1 MTDYQSFHLSENPFP
16 EVATLDPSSPDAK
29 VNGEI
34 FCEEIVGDEMRNITE
49 KMNRRV
55 NVIYVA
61 GLEFDKGVGKSALV
75 AHQWRPF
82 AKDGLI
88 TTPYVR
94 CKSKNKPD
102 DFCDLIVR
110 EWGKLGT
117 LWNAFGR
124 LLEQYSSENPS
135 PSLTREAIELMLKTF
150 QRPPEILPL
159 TRFLHITKPHSLA
172 KSMSDWMSRKEL
184 RIDGKFGEFFA
195 EQNLTHP
202 EAFFDGYLKLK
213 SAGVDRIDWYKSV
226 LYVLRLCGYQYH
238 YIFLDQFEDSVMPIS
253 TTGMASFC
261 LGMRRIIEASQ
272 GLATILVTLHPDSE
286 TKLDL
291 PGAGD
296 LVKIA
301 PVDDIHR
308 VDVGV
313 LEQAGDDAIAL
324 AKSYFDRYRTQ
335 HTAEPTYP
343 LAEDVIR
350 YICFLEGGNVRR
362 TLQKL
367 HVVLRHAAEQ
377 DIHSLTMEYVQS
389 NHRETIGTEL
399 QPDLLQRFESSSK

>member
-1 MTDYQSFHLSENPFP
+1 MTDYQGFYLRENPFP
-16 EVATLDPSSPDAK
+16 EVATLDPGSPDPK

-34 FCEEIVGDEMRNITE
+34 FCEEIVGDEMRDITE

-61 GLEFDKGVGKSALV
+61 GLEFDKGVGKSALI

-82 AKDGLI
+82 AKDGII
-88 TTPYVR
+88 TTPYIR
-94 CKSKNKPD
+94 CKSRNKPD
-102 DFCDLIVR
+102 DFCDLVVR
-110 EWGKLGT
+110 EWAKQGT
-117 LWNAFGR
+117 LWKAFGR
-124 LLEQYSSENPS
+124 LLERYASENPS
-135 PSLTREAIELMLKTF
+135 PSLTSEAIQLMLKTF
-150 QRPPEILPL
+150 QRPPETLPL
-159 TRFLHITKPHSLA
+159 SRFLHITKPLSL
-172 KSMSDWMSRKEL
+172 SRSLGEWMNLKEP
-184 RIDGKFGEFFA
+184 RVDGKLGEFFS
-195 EQNLTHP
+195 ERNLTHP
-202 EAFFDGYLKLK
+202 EAFFDGYVKFK
-213 SAGVDRIDWYKSV
+213 FPGVDRIDLYKSI
-226 LYVLRLCGYQYH
+226 LHVLRLGGYQYH
-238 YIFLDQFEDSVMPIS
+238 YLFLDQFEDSVMPVSPAGIA
-253 TTGMASFC
+253 GFC

-291 PGAGD
+291 PAGGD

-324 AKSYFDRYRTQ
+324 AKSYFGRYRTQ
-335 HTAEPTYP
+335 HAAEPTYP
-343 LAEDVIR
+343 LAADVIR

-367 HVVLRHAAEQ
+367 HAVLRHAAEQ
-377 DIHSLTMEYVQS
+377 NVHPLTMEYVKS
-389 NHRETIGTEL
+389 NHRETMGTEL
-399 QPDLLQRFESSSK
+399 QPDLLQRFETSSK